1 MHDEVDIE
9 LVYIATIEQLLYE
22 LLEVDEVEGVAQY
35 EPMLALLHDEYD
47 VHEIEGAEDVVRDE
61 VEVEHD
67 ETDVYEVSEGIL
79 ERLID
84 ETEVNDTVLLLVGL
98 QEPMV
103 DDEVELDITGI
114 LNTDDELEF
123 DVTDEVMELVV
134 NVAADAMLH
143 ITVDEVEGR
152 FLVVDGGHVYAH
164 DEMVIN
170 EYSSLD
176 TPQLADIVYRDELNI
191 PVEAIQ
197 FIALLQTEL

>member
-1 MHDEVDIE
+1 
-9 LVYIATIEQLLYE
+9 
-22 LLEVDEVEGVAQY
+22 
-35 EPMLALLHDEYD
+35 
-47 VHEIEGAEDVVRDE
+47 
-61 VEVEHD
+61 
-67 ETDVYEVSEGIL
+67 
-79 ERLID
+79 
-84 ETEVNDTVLLLVGL
+84 
-98 QEPMV
+98 MV

-114 LNTDDELEF
+114 LNTDDDLEF

-191 PVEAIQ
+191 PVEITLS
-197 FIALLQTEL
+197 IALLLMEL

>member
-22 LLEVDEVEGVAQY
+22 LPEVDEVEGVAQY
-35 EPMLALLHDEYD
+35 EPMLALLHDEHD
-47 VHEIEGAEDVVRDE
+47 VHEIEGAEDAVRDE

-103 DDEVELDITGI
+103 DDEVELDITII
-114 LNTDDELEF
+114 LNTDDDLEF

-152 FLVVDGGHVYAH
+152 FLVVDGVIRYVH
-164 DEMVIN
+164 DEMVVN